1 MAWVSCTLLL
11 YNLEKK
17 RDEKCKESFMAPR
30 EKEEK
35 GRKNRRRRNSFENNG
50 MALQGRMKINWKIC
64 EWVSKATVENMRGA
78 TSTREWN
85 GEKKITSRKSLKAFL
100 LLLWHAI
107 VSDHFSSFTC
117 QAEPPAKKN
126 PKHYEGMSSV
136 VNEDAI
142 CSHNLVALSI
152 GLSAIKMACLNT

>member
-11 YNLEKK
+11 YNLEKRETRNAK
-17 RDEKCKESFMAPR
+17 KVLWHQEKKKK
-30 EKEEK
+30 KEEK
-35 GRKNRRRRNSFENNG
+35 SRRRRNSFENNG

-78 TSTREWN
+78 TSTREWS